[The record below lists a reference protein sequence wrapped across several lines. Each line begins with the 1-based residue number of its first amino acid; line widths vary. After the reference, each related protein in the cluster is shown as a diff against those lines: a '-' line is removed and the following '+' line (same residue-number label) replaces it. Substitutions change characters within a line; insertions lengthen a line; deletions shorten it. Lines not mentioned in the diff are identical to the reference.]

1 MAQVKREGAL
11 SAHGSLTVLVV
22 GGWRWERTNEG
33 RKAWTCGCGKMSR
46 QGQGSRSHEQEE
58 SFLPV
63 KMTHRDLRFQRNI
76 PGRVRVVGL
85 SCWRP
90 ARELVEVI
98 ESGSSM

>member
-1 MAQVKREGAL
+1 MG
-11 SAHGSLTVLVV
+11 
-22 GGWRWERTNEG
+22 TNER
-33 RKAWTCGCGKMSR
+33 RKESVDMWLWENSR

-98 ESGSSM
+98 ESGSSR